1 MLTINILTMGGN
13 KMNDSTRIM
22 ELLKEVNSLMDKGLK
37 NYFSDCGITVTQL
50 AVVNI
55 LGKRDMVKLNELS
68 EELKITPTAV
78 SLIVNR
84 LESQG
89 LIERVRSKEDKRVV
103 YAKLSDKF
111 KATHGNLD
119 DNINGFLALLLRTKN
134 EQEIQK
140 KFDGLELLKNLLES
154 SEDIISNHIKM
165 N

>member
-1 MLTINILTMGGN
+1 MD
-13 KMNDSTRIM
+13 DSTKIM
-22 ELLKEVNSLMDKGLK
+22 ELLKEVNVLMDKGLK

-55 LGKRDMVKLNELS
+55 LGKRNMLKLNELS
-68 EELKITPTAV
+68 EELKITPAAV

-89 LIERVRSKEDKRVV
+89 LIERVRSNVDKRVV

-111 KATHGNLD
+111 KVVHGNLD
-119 DNINGFLALLLRTKN
+119 NNINGFLALLLRTKN
-134 EQEIQK
+134 EEEIK
-140 KFDGLELLKNLLES
+140 KIYDGLELLKNLLES
-154 SEDIISNHIKM
+154 GENIILNHIKM

>member
-1 MLTINILTMGGN
+1 
-13 KMNDSTRIM
+13 MNDSIRIM

-89 LIERVRSKEDKRVV
+89 LLERVRSKEDKRVV

-111 KATHGNLD
+111 KATHCNLD
-119 DNINGFLALLLRTKN
+119 NNINGFLALLLGSKN
-134 EQEIQK
+134 EEEVQK
-140 KFDGLELLKNLLES
+140 IFDGLKILKDLLES
-154 SEDIISNHIKM
+154 SDKIISNHIKM

>member
-1 MLTINILTMGGN
+1 MKFCCLFCII
-13 KMNDSTRIM
+13 
-22 ELLKEVNSLMDKGLK
+22 MDKGLK
-37 NYFSDCGITVTQL
+37 DYFSNCGITVTQL

-55 LGKRDMVKLNELS
+55 LGRRDMVKLNELS
-68 EELKITPTAV
+68 EKLKITPTAV

-119 DNINGFLALLLRTKN
+119 NNINGFLALLLSTKN
-134 EQEIQK
+134 EEEIQK
-140 KFDGLELLKNLLES
+140 IFDGLELLKNLLES
-154 SEDIISNHIKM
+154 SENIISNHIKM

>member
-1 MLTINILTMGGN
+1 M
-13 KMNDSTRIM
+13 KDSTKIM

-37 NYFSDCGITVTQL
+37 DYFSNCGITVTQL

-68 EELKITPTAV
+68 EELKTTPTAI

-119 DNINGFLALLLRTKN
+119 NNINGFLALLLRSKN
-134 EQEIQK
+134 EEEIQK
-140 KFDGLELLKNLLES
+140 VFDGLEILKDLLES
-154 SEDIISNHIKM
+154 SDTIISNHIKM
-165 N
+165 K